1 MNGSL
6 LNAAALRR
14 YALDHWNTARAHKKN
29 RVSREFFDR
38 CEAAVRAHVR
48 GEIARGPSQGK
59 TL

>member
-6 LNAAALRR
+6 LNRAALRR
-14 YALDHWNTARAHKKN
+14 FALDHWADTRAHKKT
-29 RVSREFFDR
+29 RVSQEFFDR

-48 GEIARGPSQGK
+48 CEIQRGPSKGK